1 MRVFL
6 LLAVFFGAVM
16 GQELVEEMK
25 CVGFGPGVVIFDDH
39 GVRKQ
44 VDWSDL
50 PEALKVSLLPGY
62 EKARKARVS
71 EERRVARQ
79 ASVAKAIAKEKAKAE
94 AKATALERQRAMET
108 YRRELYGPAMGKL
121 VVGDRIFETSQLVE
135 ETPVAIKV
143 TLKDGV
149 ASIPMSEL
157 SLDDQKRFG
166 YEPELAARWNAL
178 TAEEKAREQAA
189 WFERRR
195 LKREA
200 EQKATG
206 RE

>member
-6 LLAVFFGAVM
+6 LLAVFCGALM
-16 GQELVEEMK
+16 GQEAVDEMK
-25 CVGFGPGVVIFDDH
+25 CVGFGSGVVIFDDH

-71 EERRVARQ
+71 EERREAREV
-79 ASVAKAIAKEKAKAE
+79 SVAKAKAKAE
-94 AKATALERQRAMET
+94 AKASALERKRAIGT
-108 YRRELYGPAMGKL
+108 YRSELYGPAVGKL
-121 VVGDRIFETSQLVE
+121 VVRDRTFETSQLVE

-143 TLKDGV
+143 TLNDGI

-178 TAEEKAREQAA
+178 TEEEKAREQAA

-200 EQKATG
+200 EGKATG

>member
-6 LLAVFFGAVM
+6 LLAVFCGALM
-16 GQELVEEMK
+16 GQDAVEDMK
-25 CVGFGPGVVIFDDH
+25 CVAFGSGVVIFDDH

-50 PEALKVSLLPGY
+50 PEALKVSLLPAY

-71 EERRVARQ
+71 EERREAREV
-79 ASVAKAIAKEKAKAE
+79 SVAKAKAKAE
-94 AKATALERQRAMET
+94 AKASALERKRAMET
-108 YRRELYGPAMGKL
+108 YRRDLYGPAIGKL
-121 VVGDRIFETSQLVE
+121 VVGDRTFETSQLVE

-143 TLKDGV
+143 TLADGV
-149 ASIPMSEL
+149 ASIPMSAL
-157 SLDDQKRFG
+157 SLEDQKRFG

-178 TAEEKAREQAA
+178 TAEQKVREQAA

-195 LKREA
+195 LKQEA
-200 EQKATG
+200 QAKTTG